1 METYSRADIRSLVRG
16 IIDQERPPIV
26 QLGDPVLRNP
36 AARFDG
42 QLDDAELA
50 ELLAVMRKAMR
61 DAPGVGLAAP
71 QLGIPLR
78 LAVIEDVLPQP
89 DEIAGVRERPP
100 LPYFAVINPT
110 YTPVGRETASFF
122 EGCLSFSGWQAVV
135 ERHRT
140 VQLEYQTPDGLHA
153 TRQFSG
159 WPARIVQ
166 HETDHLD
173 GVVYIDKAMTRSLM
187 SSAAYSERWA
197 QPDIELAQRSLNF

>member
-1 METYSRADIRSLVRG
+1 METYPRADIRSLVRG
-16 IIDQERPPIV
+16 VIDQERPPIV

-50 ELLAVMRKAMR
+50 ELLAVMRKAMH

-135 ERHRT
+135 ERHRM
-140 VQLEYQTPDGLHA
+140 VQLEYQTPDGLQV

-173 GVVYIDKAMTRSLM
+173 GVVYIDKAKTRSLM